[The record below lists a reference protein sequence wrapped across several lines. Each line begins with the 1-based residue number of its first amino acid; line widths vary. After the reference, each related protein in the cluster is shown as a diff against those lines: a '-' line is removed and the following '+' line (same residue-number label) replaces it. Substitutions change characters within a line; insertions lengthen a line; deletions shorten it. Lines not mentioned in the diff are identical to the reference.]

1 MGQSPYIQ
9 RVKVVDGNATESGT
23 VSNPMIISGNVT
35 SSGGAGGSDQIN
47 IADVNFSGSQTDEVK
62 VFGSNL
68 SIAEASNVTL
78 ASQTSPFT
86 DDVNVSL
93 GAEVVTVNANQSG
106 TWNVGTVTTLQNAS
120 ITGALPAG
128 DNNIGNV
135 DIVTIPSMNV
145 SNTVTVTGSN
155 LTLAQ
160 GNMTSTVAWDNATT
174 TLAYDS
180 QNNATEIVES
190 RSDETKTTAL
200 GYDAQNNAT
209 QITETVS

>member
-1 MGQSPYIQ
+1 MPQSPYIQ

-23 VSNPMIISGNVT
+23 TSNPIIISGNVT
-35 SSGGAGGSDQIN
+35 SSGGAGGTDQVN
-47 IADVNFSGSQTDEVK
+47 IADINFSGTQTDEVK

-86 DDVNVSL
+86 DDVDVSL
-93 GAEVVTVNANQSG
+93 GTEVVTVNANQSG

-135 DIVTIPSMNV
+135 DIVTIPSLNV

-155 LTLAQ
+155 I
-160 GNMTSTVAWDNATT
+160 SVDNVDIYPSNWTG
-174 TLAYDS
+174 AYDS
-180 QNNATEIVES
+180 SNNLTNSIEVIGG
-190 RSDETKTTAL
+190 DTKTVTYA
-200 GYDAQNNAT
+200 YDASNNLTTFAT
-209 QITETVS
+209 VIT

>member
-174 TLAYDS
+174 TLTYDS